1 MESVSTVIPD
11 HVTAPSLKIAMIGG
25 GSGGH
30 LFPAIAIAEALLR
43 QAPDSEILFL
53 VSQRPIDAKI
63 MSSGNLP
70 KDRAKVQTY
79 IRLTSEQKPVRRISM
94 LMESWQ
100 AWQRAGKALRDFR
113 PDVVLGV
120 GAFAS
125 VPGVLAASRLRIP
138 AAIMEQNAVPGKA
151 NRVLAKRAR
160 VTMAGMPFLSQY
172 AERWPSELIVTGTPV
187 RSQIATLSE
196 RTIIEPTARPR
207 LLILGGSQG
216 SHSVNRL
223 VLEAFADE
231 RCVPSDWH
239 IVHQTGESQVREV
252 AAQYDRRGR
261 TATVLSFIPDLC
273 QQLAQATLVI
283 SRSGAG
289 TLQELACAG
298 LPSILIPFSR
308 SASQH
313 QLMNARQMSAAGA
326 AELVEETDEDAGKQL
341 RLLIN
346 RFVGDPD
353 LRARFSRNIRK
364 FARPN
369 AAAEC
374 VSILMRIADRAE

>member
-1 MESVSTVIPD
+1 MSIVKPD
-11 HVTAPSLKIAMIGG
+11 HLTAPSLKIAMIGG

-30 LFPAIAIAEALLR
+30 LFPAIAIAEEILR
-43 QAPDSEILFL
+43 QAPHAEILFL

-70 KDRAKVQTY
+70 QDRVTVQTY
-79 IRLTSEQKPVRRISM
+79 IRLTSDQKPVRRISM

-100 AWQRAGKALRDFR
+100 AWQRAGKALREFR

-120 GAFAS
+120 GALAS

-138 AAIMEQNAVPGKA
+138 IAIMEQNALPGKA
-151 NRVLAKRAR
+151 NRILAKRAR
-160 VTMAGMPFLSQY
+160 VTMAGMPFSSEY
-172 AERWPSELIVTGTPV
+172 AERWPCELIVTGTPV
-187 RSQIATLSE
+187 RSQIAALSA
-196 RTIIEPTARPR
+196 RTVTDSTERPR

-239 IVHQTGESQVREV
+239 IVHQTGESQIREV
-252 AAQYDRRGR
+252 TAQYERRGR

-273 QQLAQATLVI
+273 QQLAQATFVI

-308 SASQH
+308 SAGQH
-313 QLMNARQMSAAGA
+313 QLLNARQMSAAGA

-341 RLLIN
+341 RMLIN
-346 RFVGDPD
+346 RFVGEPD

-374 VSILMRIADRAE
+374 VSILLRLAGQGE